1 MNSLEFTRS
10 SALNLH
16 DYHVFFFNL
25 KKNKTVRFC
34 NIKYDIFIALLKIWG
49 GVKFAWTVAAP
60 FEKNNTY

>member
-49 GVKFAWTVAAP
+49 GVKFA
-60 FEKNNTY
+60 